1 MKAPSISAP
10 AILLALL
17 IGLPLASAAAPGDL
31 EGTPGTSNG
40 DGSAPDAGEAEPP
53 ATKVDDLHASTAGM
67 IDAAVR
73 QFDSFFF
80 TEAQET
86 FEEDRNRLRLRLDT
100 DYIEHHGWEFSPRV
114 KVNFNLPGLS
124 ERVRLVVND
133 AGSDEED
140 QGVELED
147 DENDIALRWVARKG
161 KKTGISIDGG
171 VSVRGGKVD
180 PFVRLNTSYKY
191 RISER
196 WRGQATNR
204 LYYLARNGWRDDLRI
219 YFNRPIGE
227 RFLFRSRSR
236 LEYFE
241 DKDANPQLE
250 QKFSLF
256 QNINDKSAIAYE
268 AIWRQ
273 ETAEDSL
280 FDDEE
285 ILVAPKDKYQQVK
298 LRIRYRRN
306 LWRPWM
312 FVEFWPVVGWVEE
325 RDWDTV
331 LGARVRL
338 EINFGWHSG
347 TKLDE

>member
-1 MKAPSISAP
+1 LKTPSTFVQTV
-10 AILLALL
+10 LLALL
-17 IGLPLASAAAPGDL
+17 IALSLGASAEPSARPAGAA
-31 EGTPGTSNG
+31 E
-40 DGSAPDAGEAEPP
+40 DGAAPDAGQAEP
-53 ATKVDDLHASTAGM
+53 ASTKVDDLHASTAGM

-73 QFDSFFF
+73 RFDSFFF

-114 KVNFNLPGLS
+114 KVNFSLPGLS

-133 AGSDEED
+133 AGGDEED

-147 DENDIALRWVARKG
+147 DENDVALRWVARKG

-171 VSVRGGKVD
+171 VSFRGGKVD
-180 PFVRLNTSYKY
+180 PFVRLNTSFKY
-191 RISER
+191 RISEH

-241 DKDANPQLE
+241 DKDTNPQLE

-256 QNINDKSAIAYE
+256 QNINDRSAIAYE

-273 ETAEDSL
+273 DTAEDSI

-298 LRIRYRRN
+298 LRVRYRRN

-325 RDWDTV
+325 RDWETV
-331 LGARVRL
+331 LGARLRL
-338 EINFGWHSG
+338 EINFGWHAG

>member
-1 MKAPSISAP
+1 
-10 AILLALL
+10 
-17 IGLPLASAAAPGDL
+17 
-31 EGTPGTSNG
+31 
-40 DGSAPDAGEAEPP
+40 
-53 ATKVDDLHASTAGM
+53 M

-73 QFDSFFF
+73 RFDAFFL
-80 TEAQET
+80 TEAEET

-114 KVNFNLPGLS
+114 KVNFHLPGLG
-124 ERVRLVVND
+124 ERVRLIVND
-133 AGSDEED
+133 AGADEED
-140 QGVELED
+140 EGVELED

-171 VSVRGGKVD
+171 VSFRGGTVD

-204 LYYLARNGWRDDLRI
+204 LYYLARNGWRDDLRV
-219 YFNRPIGE
+219 YFNRPIGD

-241 DKDANPQLE
+241 DKDKNPQLE

-256 QNINDKSAIAYE
+256 QNISDRSAIAYE

-273 ETAEDSL
+273 ETAEDSIY
-280 FDDEE
+280 DNEE
-285 ILVAPKDKYQQVK
+285 ILVEPRGTYQQVK

-306 LWRPWM
+306 FWRPWM

-325 RDWDTV
+325 RDWETV
-331 LGARVRL
+331 VGARLRL
-338 EINFGWHSG
+338 EINFGWHVG
-347 TKLDE
+347 AKLDE

>member
-1 MKAPSISAP
+1 
-10 AILLALL
+10 
-17 IGLPLASAAAPGDL
+17 
-31 EGTPGTSNG
+31 
-40 DGSAPDAGEAEPP
+40 
-53 ATKVDDLHASTAGM
+53 M

-73 QFDSFFF
+73 RFDAFFL

-114 KVNFNLPGLS
+114 KVNFHLPGLG

-133 AGSDEED
+133 AGGDEED
-140 QGVELED
+140 EGVELED
-147 DENDIALRWVARKG
+147 DENDVALRWVARKG
-161 KKTGISIDGG
+161 KKTGISVDGG
-171 VSVRGGKVD
+171 VSFRGGEVD
-180 PFVRLNTSYKY
+180 PFVRVNTSYKY
-191 RISER
+191 RISEN

-241 DKDANPQLE
+241 DKDSNPQLE

-256 QNINDKSAIAYE
+256 HNISDRSAIAYE

-273 ETAEDSL
+273 DTAEDSIY
-280 FDDEE
+280 DDEE
-285 ILVAPKDKYQQVK
+285 ILIGPRDKYQQVK

-306 LWRPWM
+306 FWRPWM

-331 LGARVRL
+331 LGARMRL
-338 EINFGWHSG
+338 EINFGWHAGS
-347 TKLDE
+347 KLDE

>member
-1 MKAPSISAP
+1 MHSAS
-10 AILLALL
+10 AWTIFLGLLMV
-17 IGLPLASAAAPGDL
+17 LPLGAAADPD
-31 EGTPGTSNG
+31 EATARVSQPTT
-40 DGSAPDAGEAEPP
+40 DKPAPDADAADPP
-53 ATKVDDLHASTAGM
+53 PTKVDDLHASTASM

-73 QFDSFFF
+73 RFDAFFF

-114 KVNFNLPGLS
+114 KVNFHLPGLGK
-124 ERVRLVVND
+124 RARLVVND
-133 AGSDEED
+133 AGGDEED

-180 PFVRLNTSYKY
+180 PFVRLNTSFKY
-191 RISER
+191 RVSEQ

-241 DKDANPQLE
+241 DKDSNPQLE

-256 QNINDKSAIAYE
+256 QNINDRSAIAYE

-273 ETAEDSL
+273 DTAEDSV

-285 ILVAPKDKYQQVK
+285 ILVEPRDKYQQVK

-306 LWRPWM
+306 FWRPWM

-331 LGARVRL
+331 FGARMRL
-338 EINFGWHSG
+338 EINFGWHAG